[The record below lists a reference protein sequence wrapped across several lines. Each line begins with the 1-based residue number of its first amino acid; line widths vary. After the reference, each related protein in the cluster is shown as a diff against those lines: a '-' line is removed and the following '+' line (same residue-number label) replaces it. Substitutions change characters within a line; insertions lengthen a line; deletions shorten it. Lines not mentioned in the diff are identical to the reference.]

1 MQLVVTA
8 LMDTLS
14 SVSRLHLVLLA
25 LPCYVLPQFQATC
38 QASLAFCTWAK
49 LTVKLH
55 LQCVSAHAKGPVQL
69 SARDKAYSDINCLQ
83 LVAAETTTGMSIS
96 LAYS

>member
-8 LMDTLS
+8 LTDTLS

-25 LPCYVLPQFQATC
+25 SPRYVLPQLQTTC

-55 LQCVSAHAKGPVQL
+55 LQCVSAHAKGSVQL
-69 SARDKAYSDINCLQ
+69 SAHDKAYCDINSLQ
-83 LVAAETTTGMSIS
+83 LVAAETTTGMSAS